1 MKLYAANG
9 TSIPTFGEKLLHV
22 DLNLRRSLPWPFV
35 IAAVSHPILGADF
48 LKNFGLLVDMKNNR
62 LIDTSTGRKVSAP
75 VIALSYGTISLLAQD
90 SKYKDLLSEFP
101 EIIKVSNPVKI
112 NHQVEHHI
120 ETTGPPVFS
129 RARRLTPEKLAIAKQ
144 EFQYMIN
151 QGICRPSKSS
161 WASPLHMVPKKD
173 GDWRPCGD
181 YRRLNNVTKPD
192 RYPIPHIHDV
202 AQQLEGKTIFSTIDL
217 FRAYHQIPV
226 REEDIQKTA
235 VITPFGLFEFPFMS
249 FGLCNAAQTFQR
261 FIHSILQDLD
271 FCTAYIDDVL
281 VSSKDEKE
289 HMHHLRLIFQR
300 FQEYGIRINPSKC
313 NFGQPEV
320 NFLGYRI
327 TAQGT
332 QPMEDKVS
340 AIVNFPKPS
349 TVQEMRRF
357 LAMNNFYR
365 RFISRAA
372 ETQAPLFQFLK
383 GAKKNDKRQIIWT
396 EEAEKAFQQCKNDL
410 ATQPILAHPSSSAT
424 ISLAVDASDSAIG
437 GVLEQIAHHAAPVRY
452 PSQQPSPLKP
462 RFLPARVRPWE
473 SSSLSQVEEMPLLH
487 LLTSKTTTLHPVGRN
502 LIRRPSH

>member
-1 MKLYAANG
+1 
-9 TSIPTFGEKLLHV
+9 
-22 DLNLRRSLPWPFV
+22 
-35 IAAVSHPILGADF
+35 
-48 LKNFGLLVDMKNNR
+48 MKNNR

-90 SKYKDLLSEFP
+90 SKFKDLLSEFP

-161 WASPLHMVPKKD
+161 WASPLHMAPKKD

-357 LAMNNFYR
+357 LAMNRLKPAFLLCESQPEPETPISAEPAMPTPVTTREYTFKDVAVGGVVEHVEGSFR
-365 RFISRAA
+365 HFLSRA
-372 ETQAPLFQFLK
+372 QVVGGDPAPVL
-383 GAKKNDKRQIIWT
+383 RQIDT
-396 EEAEKAFQQCKNDL
+396 D
-410 ATQPILAHPSSSAT
+410 HPSN
-424 ISLAVDASDSAIG
+424 
-437 GVLEQIAHHAAPVRY
+437 QIPPTN
-452 PSQQPSPLKP
+452 PSKYE
-462 RFLPARVRPWE
+462 FARGE
-473 SSSLSQVEEMPLLH
+473 
-487 LLTSKTTTLHPVGRN
+487 G
-502 LIRRPSH
+502 LI

>member
-1 MKLYAANG
+1 
-9 TSIPTFGEKLLHV
+9 
-22 DLNLRRSLPWPFV
+22 
-35 IAAVSHPILGADF
+35 
-48 LKNFGLLVDMKNNR
+48 MKNNR

-90 SKYKDLLSEFP
+90 SKFKDLLSEFP

-161 WASPLHMVPKKD
+161 WASPLHMAPKKD

-261 FIHSILQDLD
+261 DSKNMEFESTLRSVI
-271 FCTAYIDDVL
+271 L
-281 VSSKDEKE
+281 VSQKSIFWDTGLPPKE
-289 HMHHLRLIFQR
+289 PNQWKIKFPQSS
-300 FQEYGIRINPSKC
+300 ISPNP
-313 NFGQPEV
+313 Q
-320 NFLGYRI
+320 
-327 TAQGT
+327 
-332 QPMEDKVS
+332 
-340 AIVNFPKPS
+340 
-349 TVQEMRRF
+349 
-357 LAMNNFYR
+357 
-365 RFISRAA
+365 
-372 ETQAPLFQFLK
+372 LF
-383 GAKKNDKRQIIWT
+383 KR
-396 EEAEKAFQQCKNDL
+396 
-410 ATQPILAHPSSSAT
+410 
-424 ISLAVDASDSAIG
+424 
-437 GVLEQIAHHAAPVRY
+437 
-452 PSQQPSPLKP
+452 
-462 RFLPARVRPWE
+462 
-473 SSSLSQVEEMPLLH
+473 
-487 LLTSKTTTLHPVGRN
+487 
-502 LIRRPSH
+502 

>member
-1 MKLYAANG
+1 MKLFAANG
-9 TSIPTFGEKLLHV
+9 TSIPTFGEKLLQV
-22 DLNLRRSLPWPFV
+22 DLNLRRSLPWPFA
-35 IAAVSHPILGADF
+35 IAAVSHPILGAYF

-62 LIDTSTGRKVSAP
+62 LIDTSNGRKVSAP
-75 VIALSYGTISLLAQD
+75 VIASSYGTISLLAQD

-129 RARRLTPEKLAIAKQ
+129 RARRLTTEKLAITKQ

-181 YRRLNNVTKPD
+181 YRRLNNITKPD
-192 RYPIPHIHDV
+192 RYPIPHNHDI

-226 REEDIQKTA
+226 REKDIQKTA

-300 FQEYGIRINPSKC
+300 FQEHGIRINPSKC

-332 QPMEDKVS
+332 QPMEDKPITTNIQHVKGE
-340 AIVNFPKPS
+340 ANVVAD
-349 TVQEMRRF
+349 T
-357 LAMNNFYR
+357 L
-365 RFISRAA
+365 SR
-372 ETQAPLFQFLK
+372 
-383 GAKKNDKRQIIWT
+383 
-396 EEAEKAFQQCKNDL
+396 
-410 ATQPILAHPSSSAT
+410 ILT
-424 ISLAVDASDSAIG
+424 IDT
-437 GVLEQIAHHAAPVRY
+437 
-452 PSQQPSPLKP
+452 PSPIDYQKMAEIQKEDKELQDLLNRPEGTSLKLQP
-462 RFLPARVRPWE
+462 MQFQNSNLYCDTSTGWADALPTVLMGWRATYREDLTATPAQLTYGTNIKLPGELFTE
-473 SSSLSQVEEMPLLH
+473 SKM
-487 LLTSKTTTLHPVGRN
+487 KTDQSTYVADQN
-502 LIRRPSH
+502 

>member
-1 MKLYAANG
+1 MLVPPKIWKRGKKLQQAVPICSGKLTGLSLEA
-9 TSIPTFGEKLLHV
+9 TSDHGQPKRLF
-22 DLNLRRSLPWPFV
+22 
-35 IAAVSHPILGADF
+35 
-48 LKNFGLLVDMKNNR
+48 LVDKYTGLR
-62 LIDTSTGRKVSAP
+62 FLIDTGAE
-75 VIALSYGTISLLAQD
+75 ISIVPPQTPQERNRPPGKMKLFATN
-90 SKYKDLLSEFP
+90 

-112 NHQVEHHI
+112 NQQVEHHI

-129 RARRLTPEKLAIAKQ
+129 RTRRLTPEKLTIAKQ

-281 VSSKDEKE
+281 VSSKD
-289 HMHHLRLIFQR
+289 
-300 FQEYGIRINPSKC
+300 
-313 NFGQPEV
+313 
-320 NFLGYRI
+320 
-327 TAQGT
+327 
-332 QPMEDKVS
+332 
-340 AIVNFPKPS
+340 
-349 TVQEMRRF
+349 
-357 LAMNNFYR
+357 
-365 RFISRAA
+365 
-372 ETQAPLFQFLK
+372 
-383 GAKKNDKRQIIWT
+383 
-396 EEAEKAFQQCKNDL
+396 
-410 ATQPILAHPSSSAT
+410 
-424 ISLAVDASDSAIG
+424 
-437 GVLEQIAHHAAPVRY
+437 
-452 PSQQPSPLKP
+452 
-462 RFLPARVRPWE
+462 
-473 SSSLSQVEEMPLLH
+473 
-487 LLTSKTTTLHPVGRN
+487 
-502 LIRRPSH
+502 

>member
-1 MKLYAANG
+1 MLVPPKIWKRGKKLQQAVPISSGKLTGPSLEATSDHGQPKRLFIVDKSTGLRFLIDTGAEISIVPTLTPQERNRPPGKMKLYVANG
-9 TSIPTFGEKLLHV
+9 TSIPTFGEKLLQV

-75 VIALSYGTISLLAQD
+75 VIASSYGTISLLAQD

-313 NFGQPEV
+313 NFGI
-320 NFLGYRI
+320 N
-327 TAQGT
+327 
-332 QPMEDKVS
+332 
-340 AIVNFPKPS
+340 IV
-349 TVQEMRRF
+349 
-357 LAMNNFYR
+357 Y
-365 RFISRAA
+365 
-372 ETQAPLFQFLK
+372 
-383 GAKKNDKRQIIWT
+383 
-396 EEAEKAFQQCKNDL
+396 
-410 ATQPILAHPSSSAT
+410 
-424 ISLAVDASDSAIG
+424 
-437 GVLEQIAHHAAPVRY
+437 
-452 PSQQPSPLKP
+452 
-462 RFLPARVRPWE
+462 
-473 SSSLSQVEEMPLLH
+473 
-487 LLTSKTTTLHPVGRN
+487 
-502 LIRRPSH
+502 